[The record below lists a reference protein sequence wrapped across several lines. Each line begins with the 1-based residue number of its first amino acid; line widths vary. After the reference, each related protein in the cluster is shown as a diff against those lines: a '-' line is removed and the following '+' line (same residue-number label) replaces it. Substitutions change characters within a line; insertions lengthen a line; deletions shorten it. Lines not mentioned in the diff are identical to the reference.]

1 MEGVL
6 KRVFVRFVWCEQL
19 NPPSNKNSTEDM
31 AKSQKQSNMLVYKIF
46 LRRKEELWG
55 QPVTPRGNK
64 LTPPFL
70 SSTCHMASTHRGHVP
85 KHYLIPSESII
96 IKYDNSL

>member
-64 LTPPFL
+64 LTPPFCPQL
-70 SSTCHMASTHRGHVP
+70 VTWHQPIGDMYRN
-85 KHYLIPSESII
+85 II
-96 IKYDNSL
+96 